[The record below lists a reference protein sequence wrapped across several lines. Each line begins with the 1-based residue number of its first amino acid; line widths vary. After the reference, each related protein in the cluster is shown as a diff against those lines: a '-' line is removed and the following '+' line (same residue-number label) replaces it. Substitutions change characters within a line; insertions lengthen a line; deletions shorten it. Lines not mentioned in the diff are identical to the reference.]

1 MPLGSQPAI
10 QGDADMGTI
19 PGSSHG
25 NNNRGLEAGADPSVG
40 FGRYG
45 RMFDAPAAGE
55 LPVDALKAIA
65 TAMIK
70 EDAGKPITAT
80 ETVDENP
87 TIPAGYTYFGQFI
100 DHDITFDPTPF
111 GASAV
116 DVSALVD
123 FRSPALDL
131 DNVYGRGPDDQP
143 YMYDGLTLRV
153 GAAVTAADAVSG
165 TKNDLLR
172 LHGAETA
179 ILGDKRNDE
188 NKIVSQFHGAMI
200 RFHNK
205 VVSDDILLT
214 AFLGNLPAN
223 DTERFRAAASIV
235 RWHYQWVVVYD
246 FLDRICEQGMVSEV
260 MNGGGPPI
268 LRNYLKA
275 DAKSAYM
282 PIEFAGAAV

>member
-19 PGSSHG
+19 PASSHG

-87 TIPAGYTYFGQFI
+87 TIPAGYAYFWQFI

-153 GAAVTAADAVSG
+153 GAAVTAADALRG
-165 TKNDLLR
+165 TQNDLLR
-172 LHGAETA
+172 LPPAAGPPGFLFAQRQPAAVSVAGGVRLHGSGVGLRLRAEGRCGT
-179 ILGDKRNDE
+179 GTTR
-188 NKIVSQFHGAMI
+188 
-200 RFHNK
+200 
-205 VVSDDILLT
+205 
-214 AFLGNLPAN
+214 PAWRVEAVRIAWIGEFI
-223 DTERFRAAASIV
+223 DAAAV
-235 RWHYQWVVVYD
+235 PR
-246 FLDRICEQGMVSEV
+246 
-260 MNGGGPPI
+260 P
-268 LRNYLKA
+268 
-275 DAKSAYM
+275 
-282 PIEFAGAAV
+282 